1 MQLEFQGRFQIKEF
15 PEFPIFNKNRR
26 ITRISE
32 MLELQSFVVEFEIFV
47 CDSARMVF
55 VWRFCY
61 VFDLFSWTLL

>member
-26 ITRISE
+26 ISE

-47 CDSARMVF
+47 CDSA
-55 VWRFCY
+55 CY
-61 VFDLFSWTLL
+61 SLF

>member
-26 ITRISE
+26 ISE
-32 MLELQSFVVEFEIFV
+32 MLELQSFVVEFEIFF
-47 CDSARMVF
+47 CASARMVF

-61 VFDLFSWTLL
+61 VFDLFGWTLL